1 MGTRQKG
8 KAKHMD
14 ACEAAGV
21 ADKVT
26 KYNWIGYSEGNQ
38 FLMFSKSNEISIA
51 RNPRSKKQQD
61 TLQQRL
67 CEFDLSLGKRQRKPR
82 VSQNRVA
89 IFFED

>member
-51 RNPRSKKQQD
+51 RKSSK
-61 TLQQRL
+61 
-67 CEFDLSLGKRQRKPR
+67 
-82 VSQNRVA
+82 
-89 IFFED
+89 